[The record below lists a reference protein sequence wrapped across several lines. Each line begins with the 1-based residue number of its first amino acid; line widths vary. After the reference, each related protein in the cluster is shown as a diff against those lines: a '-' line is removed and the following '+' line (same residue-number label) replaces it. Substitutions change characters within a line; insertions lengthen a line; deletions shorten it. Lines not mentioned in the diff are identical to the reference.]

1 MKLIDD
7 RRRVRFVRRTRIG
20 KPTEI
25 VLHHSW
31 TRTLDACISA
41 LTKKGCGTH
50 YAIDRDGTV
59 HWLTDE
65 AYRVSHCVH
74 HNETAIGID
83 VIRGR
88 GQSVTDAQYEAL
100 NDLLVDLVDKFNF
113 SFPVLHENIIFYHRD
128 LRPTECPGDLD
139 ENRILF

>member
-31 TRTLDACISA
+31 SRTLDKCIST
-41 LTKKGCGTH
+41 LTKSGYGTH

-65 AYRVSHCVH
+65 AYRVNHCVH
-74 HNETAIGID
+74 HNDTAIGID

-88 GQSVTDAQYEAL
+88 GQSVTDVQYEAL
-100 NDLLVDLVDKFNF
+100 NDLLVDLVDKFGF

-128 LRPTECPGDLD
+128 LRPTECPGGLD